1 MLVAIYFYYYLSL
14 SNFVFGN
21 SFVLVKA
28 NEISSVT
35 HYSLRAKAYE
45 LHSESND
52 EPNLQNSGIDIVR
65 SFWEN

>member
-1 MLVAIYFYYYLSL
+1 MLVAIYFYNYLSL
-14 SNFVFGN
+14 SNFGN